1 MAQQE
6 IRRIADQ
13 LDRAV
18 NGPAWHGPSL
28 LEVLRDVNPVD
39 AAARPVPGAHS
50 IWELVAHTTAWLEIV
65 RMRLEGRAP
74 YQITASMDWP
84 PLDEAAQQP
93 AGDSATRQWDAD
105 LSRLRRAA
113 KDLQAAVATQ
123 DDERLADDL
132 PGADDTW
139 TAYHTL
145 HGVLQHTLYHTG
157 QIAVLKKRAS

>member
-74 YQITASMDWP
+74 SQITPSMDWP
-84 PLDEAAQQP
+84 PLDEAAQHP
-93 AGDSATRQWDAD
+93 AEDSANRRWDAD

-113 KDLQAAVATQ
+113 KDLQSAVAAQ

>member
-50 IWELVAHTTAWLEIV
+50 IWEVVAHTTAWLEIV

-74 YQITASMDWP
+74 NQITPSMDWP
-84 PLDEAAQQP
+84 PIDESAQHP
-93 AGDSATRQWDAD
+93 AGDSASRHWDAD

-113 KDLQAAVATQ
+113 KDLQTAVAAQ
-123 DDERLADDL
+123 DDERLAEDL

>member
-28 LEVLRDVNPVD
+28 LDVLRDVNPVD

-65 RMRLEGRAP
+65 RLRLEGRAP
-74 YQITASMDWP
+74 DQITASMDWP
-84 PLDEAAQQP
+84 PLDEAAQHP

-113 KDLQAAVATQ
+113 TDLQATVAAQ

>member
-1 MAQQE
+1 MAQLETQ
-6 IRRIADQ
+6 RIADQ

-39 AAARPVPGAHS
+39 ATARPLPGAHS

-74 YQITASMDWP
+74 HHITPSMDWP
-84 PLDEAAQQP
+84 PIDEAAQQP
-93 AGDSATRQWDAD
+93 AGESASRQWNAD
-105 LSRLRRAA
+105 LSRLRDAV
-113 KDLQAAVATQ
+113 KDLQTTIAAQ
-123 DDERLADDL
+123 DDQRLSEDL

-157 QIAVLKKRAS
+157 QIAVLKKRTS

>member
-28 LEVLRDVNPVD
+28 LEVLRGVNPVD

-74 YQITASMDWP
+74 YQITPSMDWP
-84 PLDEAAQQP
+84 PLDEAAQHP

-113 KDLQAAVATQ
+113 KDLQATVATQ
-123 DDERLADDL
+123 DDERLAEDL